1 MLYFAGPV
9 TEYLRMLDPS
19 TPITIPN
26 RSLFKASEVC
36 ELVKVQ
42 PYVLRS
48 WESEFPMLGVSKS
61 AGASRVYRREDVE
74 QVLRIKHLLLVE
86 GLTLAGAR
94 RRLEE
99 ETAPVGADVPVI
111 DALIGQNTRER
122 LTEVKRG
129 LRSIL
134 ELLARRGSAPGV
146 RAASH
151 APATGLGRARAARSG
166 KAARGKPAGRRGPA
180 ASRKRTH

>member
-26 RSLFKASEVC
+26 RSLFKGSEVC

-61 AGASRVYRREDVE
+61 AGASRVY
-74 QVLRIKHLLLVE
+74 Q
-86 GLTLAGAR
+86 
-94 RRLEE
+94 
-99 ETAPVGADVPVI
+99 
-111 DALIGQNTRER
+111 IGRASCRER
-122 LTEVKRG
+122 V
-129 LRSIL
+129 
-134 ELLARRGSAPGV
+134 
-146 RAASH
+146 
-151 APATGLGRARAARSG
+151 
-166 KAARGKPAGRRGPA
+166 
-180 ASRKRTH
+180 

>member
-1 MLYFAGPV
+1 MADTAAQV
-9 TEYLRMLDPS
+9 D
-19 TPITIPN
+19 IPN
-26 RSLFKASEVC
+26 RALFKAAEVC

-48 WESEFPMLGVSKS
+48 WEAEFPKLGVAKV
-61 AGASRVYRREDVE
+61 AGGPRVYRRTDVE

-94 RRLEE
+94 RKLDE
-99 ETAPVGADVPVI
+99 ETAPVAADAPVI
-111 DALIGQNTRER
+111 DELIGQNARQR

-134 ELLARRGSAPGV
+134 DLLSRSDGGEDFQLA
-146 RAASH
+146 
-151 APATGLGRARAARSG
+151 APAMMSTSRPRA
-166 KAARGKPAGRRGPA
+166 
-180 ASRKRTH
+180 